1 MVRFDA
7 LAPIIDAQF
16 TWNKPCRHVT
26 IDEGWLPSPI
36 KSSVNMAPKW
46 SYNGAMSLS
55 LSIKEVPEE
64 LAQALRERAARN
76 HRSLQGELMHMLET
90 TVRPKPFRAS
100 ALLREIRALGFST
113 PDESVAMVREDRDTR

>member
-1 MVRFDA
+1 
-7 LAPIIDAQF
+7 
-16 TWNKPCRHVT
+16 
-26 IDEGWLPSPI
+26 
-36 KSSVNMAPKW
+36 
-46 SYNGAMSLS
+46 MSLS